1 MSSSAQYLVFQQLS
15 EGMRAAA
22 EAERWDE
29 LDRLQSLQVA
39 LIATLPPPVSGD
51 RPYIERAL
59 AELTTAIAHAST
71 HRDQIAGLLKAFGG
85 RAAP

>member
-1 MSSSAQYLVFQQLS
+1 MSSSAQYLAFQQLS

-29 LDRLQSLQVA
+29 LDRLQSQQA
-39 LIATLPPPVSGD
+39 DLIATLPPPMSED
-51 RPYIERAL
+51 RACIERAL
-59 AELTTAIAHAST
+59 AELNAAIIHAST

-85 RAAP
+85 RAEP